1 MITCSKKAAQTKKQD
16 INKAGTCLGDWNAP
30 MDESH
35 TNSDTDILDTT
46 VPWALVKDAM
56 GLETVYLD
64 PEETM
69 TEFLLY
75 MQSKDLGT

>member
-1 MITCSKKAAQTKKQD
+1 
-16 INKAGTCLGDWNAP
+16 

>member
-1 MITCSKKAAQTKKQD
+1 
-16 INKAGTCLGDWNAP
+16 
-30 MDESH
+30 MDENH

-46 VPWALVKDAM
+46 VPQTLVKDAI
-56 GLETVYLD
+56 GLETVYLN

-75 MQSKDLGT
+75 IQSKDLGTQQLIELKGIYLRDMPSDLKWKIDF

>member
-1 MITCSKKAAQTKKQD
+1 
-16 INKAGTCLGDWNAP
+16 
-30 MDESH
+30 MDENH
-35 TNSDTDILDTT
+35 TNSDMDILDTM
-46 VPWALVKDAM
+46 VPQTLVKDAM
-56 GLETVYLD
+56 GPETVYSD

>member
-1 MITCSKKAAQTKKQD
+1 
-16 INKAGTCLGDWNAP
+16 
-30 MDESH
+30 MDENH
-35 TNSDTDILDTT
+35 TNSDMDILDTT

-56 GLETVYLD
+56 GLEMVYSD

-75 MQSKDLGT
+75 MQSKDLKIQQLIELKGILLKDILSDLK

>member
-1 MITCSKKAAQTKKQD
+1 
-16 INKAGTCLGDWNAP
+16 
-30 MDESH
+30 MDENH
-35 TNSDTDILDTT
+35 TNSDMDILDTT

-56 GLETVYLD
+56 RLEMVYSD

-75 MQSKDLGT
+75 MQLKDLKIQQLIELKGILLKDILSDLK